1 MDFAN
6 LSTTEL
12 QDLLMDKTKQLTS
25 AIREGSP
32 VHLRE
37 DLRKQIQEI
46 QQLLEASSLTKK
58 DLDRLGRTDSQ
69 LT

>member
-46 QQLLEASSLTKK
+46 QQLLEASSLSKK